1 MIFEGTKKSI
11 FFWKGKIMGRNR
23 TGNYDVA
30 VSEQEYLEMINHWEM
45 VYGKGMENDR
55 KQL

>member
-1 MIFEGTKKSI
+1 MLHIKYLQRINIKRHQPQ
-11 FFWKGKIMGRNR
+11 KLRQK
-23 TGNYDVA
+23 
-30 VSEQEYLEMINHWEM
+30 QEYLEMINHWEM

>member
-30 VSEQEYLEMINHWEM
+30 VFEQEYLEMINHWEM
-45 VYGKGMENDR
+45 VYGKGKENDR